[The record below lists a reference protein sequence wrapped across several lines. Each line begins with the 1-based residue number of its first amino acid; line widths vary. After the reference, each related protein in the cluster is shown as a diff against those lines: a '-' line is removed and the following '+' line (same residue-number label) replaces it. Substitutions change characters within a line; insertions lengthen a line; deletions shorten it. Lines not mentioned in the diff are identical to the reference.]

1 MRDVPKILQ
10 EIKKLQNLRNDVP
23 TFVYFGG
30 IGGINVVSVRKSLQ
44 TISSHGEEIDVILQS
59 GGGQADD
66 AYRLIRTFREKY
78 ETVNVVIPFWA
89 KSAATI
95 FAFGASRIVLNEFGE
110 LGPIDVQVK
119 KDDDTDPDGQWS
131 SALNVQASLA
141 EIEARS
147 RQGMLETFNRLRS
160 KEKGNGEILKI
171 GRKPLAEML
180 LDYSAKFYQPLL
192 QKVETIELGTMTRSL
207 NVGRM
212 YTKRILKQY
221 AELEDDKI
229 SKLIDFLAYDCPD
242 HGYVVDYNI
251 LKSYLPDNVIKSSEA
266 PFSEQ
271 YNKDL
276 ETLSIHLMMADDGS
290 DNIVGFLNTLLL
302 KEEKSVIINPKH
314 NEQTPQSK
322 PISDTKPKDKTGNGG
337 GLDNKSIPSTSA
349 KDFTGGN
356 KSS

>member
-1 MRDVPKILQ
+1 MKDVQKILQ
-10 EIKKLQNLRNDVP
+10 EIRKLQDLRGDVP

-30 IGGINVVSVRKSLQ
+30 IGGINVVNVRRSLQ
-44 TISSHGEEIDVILQS
+44 GLTHGNEIDIILQS

-78 ETVNVVIPFWA
+78 DIVNVVIPFWA

-119 KDDDTDPDGQWS
+119 KDDDTDPEGQWS

-160 KEKGNGEILKI
+160 KAKGNEEILKI

-212 YTKRILKQY
+212 YAKRILKQY

-242 HGYVVDYNI
+242 HGYVVDYNV
-251 LKSYLPDNVIKSSEA
+251 LKSYLPKNVIKSSET

-271 YNKDL
+271 YNKEL
-276 ETLSIHLMMADDGS
+276 EILSIHLMIADDGS
-290 DNIVGFLNTLLL
+290 DNIAGFLNNLFP
-302 KEEKSVIINPKH
+302 KEDKSVIIKETH
-314 NEQTPQSK
+314 EEQPPQPMPVPDS
-322 PISDTKPKDKTGNGG
+322 KPKDKAGN
-337 GLDNKSIPSTSA
+337 S
-349 KDFTGGN
+349 
-356 KSS
+356 